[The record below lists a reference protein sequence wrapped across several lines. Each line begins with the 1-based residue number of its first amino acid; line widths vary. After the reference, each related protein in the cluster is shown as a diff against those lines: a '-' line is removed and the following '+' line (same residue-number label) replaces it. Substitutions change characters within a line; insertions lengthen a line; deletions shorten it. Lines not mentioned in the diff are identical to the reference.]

1 MDNNKDEEFDK
12 KLIKEFEEFYENKKP
27 NNTNK
32 KQAKNIKASK
42 KSHNTNEIEKNIKNS
57 KELENTNGESDEEF
71 DKKLIKEFEEF
82 YESKLESDDKKPNIE
97 NTNSNLEEF
106 DNRKYPEN
114 KIEFDED
121 IINEFKEIY
130 NNLDE
135 SKEILN
141 ELNEIYETLN
151 NKDSSDNLIDEIKYP
166 EIELETD
173 DLKVIL
179 TLKKDYSKI
188 KDLNKRKIEFFKDLN
203 DFIEE
208 FKNTPESDDLMEYYN
223 VK

>member
-1 MDNNKDEEFDK
+1 MDNNK
-12 KLIKEFEEFYENKKP
+12 
-27 NNTNK
+27 
-32 KQAKNIKASK
+32 
-42 KSHNTNEIEKNIKNS
+42 
-57 KELENTNGESDEEF
+57 DEEF

-188 KDLNKRKIEFFKDLN
+188 KDLN

>member
-1 MDNNKDEEFDK
+1 MDNNKDDEFDK

-32 KQAKNIKASK
+32 KQAKNIKTSK

-57 KELENTNGESDEEF
+57 KDLENAIRESDEEF
-71 DKKLIKEFEEF
+71 DKRLIKEFEEF
-82 YESKLESDDKKPNIE
+82 YESKLESDDKDQNI
-97 NTNSNLEEF
+97 NSNLEEF
-106 DNRKYPEN
+106 DDREYPEN
-114 KIEFDED
+114 KIGFDED

-135 SKEILN
+135 SKEIIN

-151 NKDSSDNLIDEIKYP
+151 NNYRSDNLIDEIKYP

-223 VK
+223 